1 MLLMNFKFGEV
12 DILGVGVLGVNI
24 LGVDIFGVDI
34 LGVDILRLTLA
45 CDTITGLDKWTG
57 LVD

>member
-34 LGVDILRLTLA
+34 LRLTLA